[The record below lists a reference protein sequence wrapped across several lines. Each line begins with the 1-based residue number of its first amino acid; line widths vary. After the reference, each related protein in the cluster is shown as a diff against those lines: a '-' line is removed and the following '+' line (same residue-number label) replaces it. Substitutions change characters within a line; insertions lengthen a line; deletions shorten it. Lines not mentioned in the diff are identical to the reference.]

1 MNELLVLGIVGAVMI
16 PFYSLVYPRA
26 KNISQLQW
34 GDTVATVL
42 SLAIVGFI
50 YFNSDIKFSLVF
62 FETNWFWFTLVL
74 FVALELPAWAIY
86 LKRNPNQGTMRD
98 LYNPVFRVRSEK

>member
-1 MNELLVLGIVGAVMI
+1 MNELLVLGAIGAVMI

-26 KNISQLQW
+26 KNIGQLQW
-34 GDTVATVL
+34 GDTAATVL

-74 FVALELPAWAIY
+74 FVAIELPAWAIY
-86 LKRNPNQGTMRD
+86 LKRNPNQGNMRD
-98 LYNPVFRVRSEK
+98 LYNPVFRVRGEK